1 MDFRLVDHHWGKEL
15 ETAARSDAK
24 TLRIICPFIKV
35 GALKRFLGRRRF
47 EVLQVITRFN
57 QIDFASGVSDIE
69 ALRIL
74 LKEGATVRGVRNLH
88 AKLYLF
94 GSDRAIVAST
104 NLTQAAFDRNHELGF
119 VSDEAS
125 IITECT
131 TYFEKL
137 WARAGTNLSSSKVED
152 WDKTVT
158 RHLALSAGLH
168 RSTGLRDYGADAGIP
183 EAPPE
188 SPPIS
193 SLLTDAPQ
201 AFVKF
206 LGESSNRVPL
216 SFQTIQEIREGGCG
230 TVLAYP
236 ASKRPNSVEDGA
248 IMFISRLT
256 RDRDDIR
263 VFGLAI
269 GMRHVPGRDDATP
282 ADIKRR
288 SWRKTWPH
296 YIRVHHA
303 QFVAGTME
311 NGVSLYK
318 LMDSLGSDSF
328 EPTQRNAARG
338 EGNTNPRRAYSQ
350 QAAVKL
356 SPQGLTWLSTRLE
369 AAFRKHGTVP
379 SADLAKVD

>member
-1 MDFRLVDHHWGKEL
+1 MDFRLVDHEWGKEL
-15 ETAARSDAK
+15 ETAARSEAA

-35 GALKRFLGRRRF
+35 GALRRLLGGRRF
-47 EVLQVITRFN
+47 EDLQVITRFN
-57 QIDFASGVSDIE
+57 LADFANGVSDIE

-88 AKLYLF
+88 SKLYLF
-94 GSDRAIVAST
+94 GSDRAIVTST

-125 IITECT
+125 IITKCT

-137 WARAGTNLSSSKVED
+137 WARAGTDLSSSKVD
-152 WDKTVT
+152 AWDKTVT

-168 RSTGLRDYGADAGIP
+168 RSSGLRDYGADAGIP
-183 EAPPE
+183 GAA
-188 SPPIS
+188 PIS
-193 SLLTDAPQ
+193 SPLVTEAPQ

-216 SFQTIQEIREGGCG
+216 SCQTIQEIRASGCS

-236 ASKRPNSVEDGA
+236 ASKRPSSVEDGA

-256 RDRDDIR
+256 RDPDDIR

-269 GMRHVPGRDDATP
+269 GMRHLPGRDDATP

-288 SWRKTWPH
+288 SWRKKWPR

-311 NGVSLYK
+311 DGVSLYK
-318 LMDSLGSDSF
+318 MMYSLGSDSF

-338 EGNTNPRRAYSQ
+338 KGNTNPRRAYGQ

-369 AAFRKHGTVP
+369 GAFRRHGTVP